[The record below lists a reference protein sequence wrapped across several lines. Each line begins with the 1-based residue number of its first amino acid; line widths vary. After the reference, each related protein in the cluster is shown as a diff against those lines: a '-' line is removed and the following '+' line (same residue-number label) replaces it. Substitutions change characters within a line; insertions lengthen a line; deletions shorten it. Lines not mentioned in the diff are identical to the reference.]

1 METTILVIS
10 ILVVGTLLSSELLIW
25 LPLRTTLSALFLVT
39 AKIHRTLQS
48 DNISDHWKEIMLLV
62 YAKHL
67 LKYSLLI
74 TVLLLF
80 SALPLIMLAWMI
92 YGELQ
97 NTIEEISKTNNFLV
111 ILATSTIYLVVRT
124 R

>member
-1 METTILVIS
+1 LETTILVIS